1 MGWQG
6 CVPFDILADCSAILC
21 HRMQHPQGR
30 EKKGGKTEELC
41 LGKPEMVSDL
51 PRGHLLLSGDTADT
65 MCN

>member
-1 MGWQG
+1 VFHLISLRIVLQFY
-6 CVPFDILADCSAILC
+6 VTECST
-21 HRMQHPQGR
+21 HREER
-30 EKKGGKTEELC
+30 KKGEKTEELC